1 MSCGSIEYW
10 PDPQRGICEA
20 YRVVKEG
27 GKACL
32 VGPVHPTFALSR
44 FFADL
49 WMLFPT
55 EAEYLEWFAA
65 AGFEDVQLKRIG
77 PKWYRGERGHGLIM
91 GCSVT
96 GVKPRAGA
104 SPLDLGPKAEEKS
117 ATPSN
122 PLLFLF
128 RLLLGTLGGFYYFVV
143 PIYMWV
149 KDKVTPK

>member
-1 MSCGSIEYW
+1 
-10 PDPQRGICEA
+10 
-20 YRVVKEG
+20 
-27 GKACL
+27 
-32 VGPVHPTFALSR
+32 
-44 FFADL
+44 
-49 WMLFPT
+49 
-55 EAEYLEWFAA
+55 
-65 AGFEDVQLKRIG
+65 
-77 PKWYRGERGHGLIM
+77 M